1 MAKRHKRSAKA
12 RSTGGVLP
20 GEYRR
25 KSLVVVTKDTF
36 RPGASDAIGRETQQ
50 YIVGTV
56 FHEGAYQHEVT
67 YVEGNVKL
75 GIPGKVAE
83 AIIRHRK
90 GISEARKDD
99 KARERAVSEAQAITK
114 EGAP

>member
-1 MAKRHKRSAKA
+1 MAKRHRRSTKA

-25 KSLVVVTKDTF
+25 KSLVVVTRDTF

-56 FHEGAYQHEVT
+56 FHDGAYNHEVT

-75 GIPGKVAE
+75 LIPGKVAE

-90 GISEARKDD
+90 GIGEARKSD
-99 KARERAVSEAQAITK
+99 KARERAVSDAQGIVK
-114 EGAP
+114 GATP